1 MRALDRSL
9 PLKLLRARE
18 AVMDRFRPHLHA
30 NGFTEQQWR
39 VIRALVE
46 VETID
51 AGALAEAV
59 CLRMPSLSRI
69 LADLEARGLLRK
81 LRSKADRRLVN
92 VEITEEGRAL
102 FARMSEASERIYQ
115 SIQDRLGD
123 EEYKDLML
131 RLDGFIARLNDGE
144 TG

>member
-1 MRALDRSL
+1 MRALDESL

-39 VIRALVE
+39 VIRALIE
-46 VETID
+46 VEAID

-81 LRSKADRRLVN
+81 IRSEADRRLVN
-92 VEITEEGRAL
+92 VEITGRGRAL
-102 FARMSEASERIYQ
+102 FTRMSADSERIYQ
-115 SIQDRLGD
+115 EIQDCLGD
-123 EEYKDLML
+123 ADYKALM
-131 RLDGFIARLNDGE
+131 RKLDKVITRLNG
-144 TG
+144 G

>member
-1 MRALDRSL
+1 MRALDESL

-39 VIRALVE
+39 VIRALIE

-81 LRSKADRRLVN
+81 IRSDADRRLVN
-92 VEITEEGRAL
+92 VEITGDGRAL
-102 FARMSEASERIYQ
+102 FTRMSADSERIYQ
-115 SIQDRLGD
+115 EIQDRLGD
-123 EEYKDLML
+123 TDYKALM
-131 RLDGFIARLNDGE
+131 RKLDKVITSLNGA
-144 TG
+144 

>member
-1 MRALDRSL
+1 MRALDESL

-39 VIRALVE
+39 VIRALIE

-81 LRSKADRRLVN
+81 VRSEADRRLVN
-92 VEITEEGRAL
+92 VEITGRGRAL
-102 FARMSEASERIYQ
+102 FTRMSVDSERIYQ
-115 SIQDRLGD
+115 EIQDRLGD
-123 EEYKDLML
+123 ADYKALM
-131 RLDGFIARLNDGE
+131 RKLDKVITRLNG
-144 TG
+144 G

>member
-1 MRALDRSL
+1 MRALDESL

-39 VIRALVE
+39 VIRALIE

-81 LRSKADRRLVN
+81 VRSDTDRRLVN
-92 VEITEEGRAL
+92 VEITGRGRAL
-102 FARMSEASERIYQ
+102 FTRMSADSERIYQ
-115 SIQDRLGD
+115 EIQDRLGD
-123 EEYKDLML
+123 ADYKALMR
-131 RLDGFIARLNDGE
+131 RLDIVITRLNG
-144 TG
+144 G

>member
-1 MRALDRSL
+1 MRALDESL

-39 VIRALVE
+39 VIRALIE

-81 LRSKADRRLVN
+81 VRSETDRRLVN
-92 VEITEEGRAL
+92 VEITGRGRAL
-102 FARMSEASERIYQ
+102 FTRMSADSERIYQ
-115 SIQDRLGD
+115 EIQDRLGD
-123 EEYKDLML
+123 ADYKALM
-131 RLDGFIARLNDGE
+131 RKLDKVITRLNG
-144 TG
+144 G

>member
-1 MRALDRSL
+1 MRALDESL

-39 VIRALVE
+39 VIRALIE

-69 LADLEARGLLRK
+69 LADLEARALLRK
-81 LRSKADRRLVN
+81 VRSDADRRLVN
-92 VEITEEGRAL
+92 VEITGEGRAL
-102 FARMSEASERIYQ
+102 FTRMSADSERIYQ
-115 SIQDRLGD
+115 EIQDRLGD
-123 EEYKDLML
+123 ADYKALMR
-131 RLDGFIARLNDGE
+131 RLDIVITRLNG
-144 TG
+144 G

>member
-46 VETID
+46 VDTID

-81 LRSKADRRLVN
+81 LRSETDRRLVN

-123 EEYKDLML
+123 AEYKDLML
-131 RLDGFIARLNDGE
+131 RLDGFIARLNDGKS
-144 TG
+144 G

>member
-46 VETID
+46 VDTID

-102 FARMSEASERIYQ
+102 FTRMSEASERIYQ

-123 EEYKDLML
+123 AEYKDLML
-131 RLDGFIARLNDGE
+131 RLDGFIARLNDG
-144 TG
+144 GDP

>member
-1 MRALDRSL
+1 MRALDESL

-18 AVMDRFRPHLHA
+18 AVMERFRPHLHA

-39 VIRALVE
+39 VIRALIE

-69 LADLEARGLLRK
+69 LADLEARGLVRK
-81 LRSKADRRLVN
+81 LRSETDRRLVN
-92 VEITEEGRAL
+92 VEITGEGRAL
-102 FARMSEASERIYQ
+102 FTRMSADSERIYQ
-115 SIQDRLGD
+115 EIQDRLGD
-123 EEYKDLML
+123 TDYMALM
-131 RLDGFIARLNDGE
+131 RKLDKVIARLNG
-144 TG
+144 G

>member
-123 EEYKDLML
+123 DEYKDLML

>member
-1 MRALDRSL
+1 MRALDESL

-39 VIRALVE
+39 VIRALIE

-51 AGALAEAV
+51 AGALADAV

-69 LADLEARGLLRK
+69 LADLEERGLLRK
-81 LRSKADRRLVN
+81 LRSETDRRLVN
-92 VEITEEGRAL
+92 VEITPDGRAL
-102 FARMSEASERIYQ
+102 FARMSADSERIYQ
-115 SIQDRLGD
+115 EIQDRLSD
-123 EEYKDLML
+123 AEYKTLM
-131 RLDGFIARLNDGE
+131 RKLDKVITRLNG
-144 TG
+144 G